1 MKGKISNLF
10 GKAKMKKRI
19 KNSKQSISIILI
31 FIVSTMLIGIFSAC
45 EGIGNDPGD
54 EYVDVFW
61 KYTPELE
68 PLTQSQAD
76 AFNRARFIHATGM
89 TPEEYI
95 ESASEE
101 EKERARDTVASSDF
115 LSSRKTKDM
124 SMIYLGTFNGSI
136 VVIQLMDLME
146 GKEYKLGDYSFSTDQ
161 GSADYVYNN
170 GKIYGIEE
178 AYELGI
184 LTDEDA
190 AKMVERRNQYYEAR
204 NKLFRGEFFE

>member
-10 GKAKMKKRI
+10 GRAKMKYRI
-19 KNSKQSISIILI
+19 KNSKRLISIILL

-45 EGIGNDPGD
+45 EGIGNDPGT
-54 EYVDVFW
+54 EYADVFW

-101 EKERARDTVASSDF
+101 EKERAKDIVESSKY
-115 LSSRKTKDM
+115 LSSKKEKTRV
-124 SMIYLGTFNGSI
+124 YLGTFNGSI
-136 VVIQLMDLME
+136 VVVEIGDLME
-146 GKEYKLGDYSFSTDQ
+146 GTVYRLGEYTFETDQ
-161 GSADYVYNN
+161 NSTDYVYNN
-170 GKIYGIEE
+170 GKILGIEE
-178 AYELGI
+178 AYESGI

-190 AKMVERRNQYYEAR
+190 AIMVGRMKKYYEMI
-204 NKLFRGEFFE
+204 N

>member
-1 MKGKISNLF
+1 MKY
-10 GKAKMKKRI
+10 RI
-19 KNSKQSISIILI
+19 KNSMRLISIILL

-45 EGIGNDPGD
+45 EGIGNDPGA
-54 EYVDVFW
+54 EYADVFW

-101 EKERARDTVASSDF
+101 EKERAKDIVESSKY
-115 LSSRKTKDM
+115 LSSKKEKNRV
-124 SMIYLGTFNGSI
+124 YLGTFNGSI
-136 VVIQLMDLME
+136 VVVEIGDLME
-146 GKEYKLGDYSFSTDQ
+146 GTVYRLGEYTFETDQ
-161 GSADYVYNN
+161 SSIDYVYSND
-170 GKIYGIEE
+170 KIYGIEE
-178 AYELGI
+178 AYESGI

-190 AKMVERRNQYYEAR
+190 AIMVGRMKKYYEMI
-204 NKLFRGEFFE
+204 N

>member
-1 MKGKISNLF
+1 MKY
-10 GKAKMKKRI
+10 RI
-19 KNSKQSISIILI
+19 KNSKRLISIILL

-45 EGIGNDPGD
+45 EGIGNDPGT
-54 EYVDVFW
+54 EYADVFW

-101 EKERARDTVASSDF
+101 EKERAKDIVESSKY
-115 LSSRKTKDM
+115 LSSKKEKTRV
-124 SMIYLGTFNGSI
+124 YLGTFNGSI
-136 VVIQLMDLME
+136 VVVEIGDLME
-146 GKEYKLGDYSFSTDQ
+146 GTVYRLGEYTFETYQNST
-161 GSADYVYNN
+161 DYVYNN
-170 GKIYGIEE
+170 GKILGIEE
-178 AYELGI
+178 AYESGI

-190 AKMVERRNQYYEAR
+190 AIMVGRMKKYYEMI
-204 NKLFRGEFFE
+204 N

>member
-10 GKAKMKKRI
+10 GKAEMKKRI
-19 KNSKQSISIILI
+19 KNSKRSISIILL

-45 EGIGNDPGD
+45 EGIGNDPGT
-54 EYVDVFW
+54 EYADVFW

-101 EKERARDTVASSDF
+101 EKERAKDIVESSKY
-115 LSSRKTKDM
+115 LSSKKEKTRV
-124 SMIYLGTFNGSI
+124 YLGTFNGSI
-136 VVIQLMDLME
+136 VVVEIGDLME
-146 GKEYKLGDYSFSTDQ
+146 GTEYRLGEYSFSTAKRST
-161 GSADYVYNN
+161 GYVYSNEM
-170 GKIYGIEE
+170 IYGIEE

-190 AKMVERRNQYYEAR
+190 AKIVERINQYYDAR
-204 NKLFRGEFFE
+204 NKLFRGEFSE